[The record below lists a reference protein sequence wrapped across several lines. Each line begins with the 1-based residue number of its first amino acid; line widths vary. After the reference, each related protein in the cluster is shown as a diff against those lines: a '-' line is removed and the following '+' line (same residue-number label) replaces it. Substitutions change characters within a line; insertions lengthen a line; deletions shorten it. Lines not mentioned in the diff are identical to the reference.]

1 MSREL
6 YTAVEMDDFNGGVVF
21 AFILG
26 IILYDIIIGVMYM
39 LVFVYYIYKKFLSI
53 IFEDLICLLDVGEND
68 ELYRPLVY
76 SGLNSILFLI
86 FCFFSTFSSQTD
98 LGLSAIIGSDVFNIF
113 VILGLIFYKFKD
125 SHHGDLD
132 TWIT

>member
-6 YTAVEMDDFNGGVVF
+6 YTAVDMDDFNGGIVF

-26 IILYDIIIGVMYM
+26 IILYGIIIGVMYM

-53 IFEDLICLLDVGEND
+53 IFEDLICLLDVGENE
-68 ELYRPLVY
+68 ELYRPIVY

-125 SHHGDLD
+125 AHHGDLD
-132 TWIT
+132 IWIT